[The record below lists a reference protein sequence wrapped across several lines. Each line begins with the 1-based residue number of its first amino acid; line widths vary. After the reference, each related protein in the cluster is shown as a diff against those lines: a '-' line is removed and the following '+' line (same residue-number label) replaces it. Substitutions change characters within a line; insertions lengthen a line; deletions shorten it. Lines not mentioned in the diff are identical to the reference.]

1 MVLGNVNGAD
11 GMMRKFFGTLVAVLA
26 FSGPM
31 AQAETLADA
40 LIAAYRNSNLLDQN
54 RAVLRAADEDVA
66 IAVADLRPVIAFATQ
81 AGYARAE
88 FQGPT
93 GVRGV
98 NEGLAATFTLTAD
111 MTVLDFGRNR
121 LAVDVAKE
129 SVLAT
134 RDALVGVEQNVLLSA
149 VQAYVDVRL
158 AQEIVGIQQSNLRL
172 LTQELRASQDR
183 FDVGEITR
191 TDVSIA
197 EARLA
202 ASRASLAA
210 AEGDLMVARE
220 SFRAA
225 TGAYPGRLA
234 ALPATPKTAR
244 TVEDAQTVAQRT
256 HPSILQAQREVTI
269 SELNVARGKANLKP
283 NVTARASISTD
294 LDGLDTES
302 IGLNLSQTLY
312 AGGKLS
318 ALYRKSLT
326 GRDASRAGLHQTSLL
341 VAQNVGNAWSSLLV
355 SAASIE
361 ASGRQ
366 ITAAQAAFDG
376 VREEAN
382 LGARTTLDVLDVQ
395 QDLLEARASFLQAE
409 AGRYVGVYVL
419 LSAMGLLTVD
429 HLNLGI
435 PTYDA
440 AGYYNA
446 VKSAPATSA
455 QGRRLDKILEKI
467 GN

>member
-1 MVLGNVNGAD
+1 
-11 GMMRKFFGTLVAVLA
+11 MRKFIGTVAAILA
-26 FSGPM
+26 LSAPM
-31 AQAETLADA
+31 ARAETLADA

-66 IAVADLRPVIAFATQ
+66 IAVADLRPVIAFAGQ

-88 FQGPT
+88 FLTAT
-93 GVRGV
+93 GGRGV
-98 NEGLAATFTLTAD
+98 NEGLTGSLSLTAD
-111 MTVLDFGRNR
+111 LTVLDFGRSK
-121 LAVDVAKE
+121 LAVEVAKE

-134 RDALVGVEQNVLLSA
+134 REALVGVEQGVLLSA

-158 AQEIVGIQQSNLRL
+158 SQEIVALRESNYRL
-172 LTQELRASQDR
+172 ITQELRASRDR
-183 FDVGEITR
+183 FEVGEITR

-220 SFRAA
+220 SYKAA

-234 ALPATPKTAR
+234 GLPAAPKTAR
-244 TVEDAQTVAQRT
+244 NLEDAQSVAQNA
-256 HPSILQAQREVTI
+256 HPAIRQAQHAVTI
-269 SELNVARGKANLKP
+269 AELNVARGKASLKP
-283 NVTARASISTD
+283 NVSARASLSVD
-294 LDGLDTES
+294 GDGLNTS
-302 IGLNLSQTLY
+302 GVGLILNQTLY

-318 ALYRKSLT
+318 ALYRKSLA
-326 GRDASRAGLHQTSLL
+326 GRDASRAGLHQTSVQ

-355 SAASIE
+355 SAASID

-366 ITAAQAAFDG
+366 ITAAQTAFDG
-376 VREEAN
+376 VREEAK
-382 LGARTTLDVLDVQ
+382 LGARTTLDVLDAEQ
-395 QDLLEARASFLQAE
+395 ELLDARASRLQAE
-409 AGRYVGVYVL
+409 ARRYVGVYAL
-419 LSAMGLLTVD
+419 LSAMGLLTAD

-435 PTYDA
+435 PTFDA
-440 AGYYNA
+440 TAYYNA
-446 VKSAPATSA
+446 VKTAPATSA

-467 GN
+467 QN

>member
-1 MVLGNVNGAD
+1 
-11 GMMRKFFGTLVAVLA
+11 MRKFFGTLVAVIALSA
-26 FSGPM
+26 PM

-66 IAVADLRPVIAFATQ
+66 IAVADLRPVIAFAAQ

-88 FQGPT
+88 FLNPVG
-93 GVRGV
+93 GRGV
-98 NEGLAATFTLTAD
+98 KEGLSGTLSLTAD
-111 MTVLDFGRNR
+111 LTVLDFGRNK

-134 RDALVGVEQNVLLSA
+134 REALIGVEQAVLLSA

-158 AQEIVGIQQSNLRL
+158 SQEIVALRESNFRL
-172 LTQELRASQDR
+172 ITQELRAAQDR

-202 ASRASLAA
+202 SSRAALAA

-220 SFRAA
+220 SYKAA

-234 ALPATPKTAR
+234 GLPAAPKTAR
-244 TVEDAQTVAQRT
+244 SMEDAQAVAQRT
-256 HPSILQAQREVTI
+256 HPSIRQAQHEVTI
-269 SELNVARGKANLKP
+269 AELNVARGKASLKP
-283 NVTARASISTD
+283 NVVARASLSVD
-294 LDGLDTES
+294 GDGLDTEAL
-302 IGLNLSQTLY
+302 GLVMNQTLY

-318 ALYRKSLT
+318 ALYRKSLA
-326 GRDASRAGLHQTSLL
+326 GRDASRAGLHQTTVQ
-341 VAQNVGNAWSSLLV
+341 VAQNVGNAWSNLLV
-355 SAASIE
+355 SAASID
-361 ASGRQ
+361 ASSRQ
-366 ITAAQAAFDG
+366 ITASQTAFDG
-376 VREEAN
+376 VREEAA
-382 LGARTTLDVLDVQ
+382 LGARTTLDVLDAEQ
-395 QDLLEARASFLQAE
+395 ELLDARAARLQAE
-409 AGRYVGVYVL
+409 AGRYTGVYVL
-419 LSAMGLLTVD
+419 LAAMGLLTVD

-435 PTYDA
+435 PTFDP

-446 VKSAPATSA
+446 VKTAPATSA

>member
-1 MVLGNVNGAD
+1 
-11 GMMRKFFGTLVAVLA
+11 MRKFFGTLVAVLA
-26 FSGPM
+26 LSTPM

-66 IAVADLRPVIAFATQ
+66 IAVAGLRPVIAFAAQ

-88 FQGPT
+88 FLKPVG
-93 GVRGV
+93 GRGV
-98 NEGLAATFTLTAD
+98 NEGLSGTLTLTAD
-111 MTVLDFGRNR
+111 LIVLDFGRSK
-121 LAVDVAKE
+121 LAVEVAKE

-134 RDALVGVEQNVLLSA
+134 REALIGVEQGVLLSA

-158 AQEIVGIQQSNLRL
+158 SQEIVALRESNYRL
-172 LTQELRASQDR
+172 ITQELRASQDR
-183 FDVGEITR
+183 FEVGEITR

-202 ASRASLAA
+202 SSRAALAA

-220 SFRAA
+220 SFKAA

-234 ALPATPKTAR
+234 GLPSAPKTAR
-244 TVEDAQTVAQRT
+244 SLEDAKSVAQRT
-256 HPSILQAQREVTI
+256 HPSVRQAQHEVTI
-269 SELNVARGKANLKP
+269 SELNVARGKAGLKP
-283 NVTARASISTD
+283 NVTARASLSVD
-294 LDGLDTES
+294 GDGLDTEGV
-302 IGLNLSQTLY
+302 GLILNQTLY

-318 ALYRKSLT
+318 ALYRKSLA
-326 GRDASRAGLHQTSLL
+326 GRDASRAALHQTSVQ

-355 SAASIE
+355 SAASID
-361 ASGRQ
+361 ASRRQ
-366 ITAAQAAFDG
+366 ITASQAAFDG
-376 VREEAN
+376 VREEAT
-382 LGARTTLDVLDVQ
+382 LGARTTLDVLDAEQ
-395 QDLLEARASFLQAE
+395 ELLDARAARLQAE

-419 LSAMGLLTVD
+419 LSAMGLLTAD
-429 HLNLGI
+429 HLHLGI

-440 AGYYNA
+440 AAYYNA
-446 VKSAPATSA
+446 VKTAPATSA